1 MERLKRKVDD
11 NYFEAIKERLTGR
24 GKNAI
29 VFHGDG
35 TSSSCGPAKAF
46 GFGVFFL
53 WGNTGSP

>member
-35 TSSSCGPAKAF
+35 MSSSCGPTKAF